1 MQADSSMSTD
11 AAQRSAQLPASRATS
26 TALALV
32 RSPYHAGATAR
43 ALLALLVG
51 LVVLLAVV
59 PWQQSVSGTGRVVA
73 YTPMERQQNVEAP
86 IDGRVTKWLV
96 TEGAHVKAGDLIVEL
111 SDNDPSLLVRLR
123 EERQAVRERL
133 DAARARVQSI
143 EDRIFSLSGSR
154 HAAIAA
160 AGSRSQMARD
170 RLFSAQQA
178 VSAAEATQK
187 VAQLNLDRHQA
198 LYEKGLSSTRVLE
211 LADLESVRTQTD
223 TDRARAALSAA
234 RSEAAAVRSDQM
246 RTQTDMQALLEDT
259 RAARAAALLE
269 VANSSAELARIEVRV
284 ARQNTQ
290 AVKAPITGVI
300 LRLLGGLGGEMTKAG
315 DPLAVLVPDTAER
328 ACEVWI
334 DGNDM
339 PLLSV
344 DSPVR
349 LQFEGWPAVQFV
361 GWPAVAVGTFPGRV
375 ALIDSTDNG
384 KGKFRVMVIPDPA
397 NPAQGKWPSGA
408 YLRQGVRV
416 NAWVLLGQVRLGYEL
431 WRQFNGFPPVIASDE
446 PKAGGGKQEKK
457 DPK

>member
-1 MQADSSMSTD
+1 MNKRFEGKVMLITG
-11 AAQRSAQLPASRATS
+11 AAQGIGERVAERAAAEGAT
-26 TALALV
+26 LALV
-32 RSPYHAGATAR
+32 DRSP
-43 ALLALLVG
+43 
-51 LVVLLAVV
+51 
-59 PWQQSVSGTGRVVA
+59 
-73 YTPMERQQNVEAP
+73 
-86 IDGRVTKWLV
+86 
-96 TEGAHVKAGDLIVEL
+96 
-111 SDNDPSLLVRLR
+111 LVREL
-123 EERQAVRERL
+123 
-133 DAARARVQSI
+133 
-143 EDRIFSLSGSR
+143 
-154 HAAIAA
+154 
-160 AGSRSQMARD
+160 RD
-170 RLFSAQQA
+170 RLAEVTRVIAIETDLEKFEGALQ
-178 VSAAEATQK
+178 AAEATHK
-187 VAQLNLDRHQA
+187 VAQLNLDLHQA

-344 DSPVR
+344 DGPVR

-397 NPAQGKWPSGA
+397 NPAKGKWPSGA

-446 PKAGGGKQEKK
+446 PKAGSGKQEKK